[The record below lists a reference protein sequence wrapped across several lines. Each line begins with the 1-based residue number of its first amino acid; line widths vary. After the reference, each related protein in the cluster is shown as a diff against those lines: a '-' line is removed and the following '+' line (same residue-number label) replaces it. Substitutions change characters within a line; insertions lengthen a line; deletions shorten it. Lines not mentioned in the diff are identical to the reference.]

1 MVLVVHVLLKPVHRN
16 VVVGFW
22 GSLLLE
28 YPEVEKA
35 SGQVAAKESQAVKV
49 TKKVGEGGF

>member
-35 SGQVAAKESQAVKV
+35 SGQMAAKESQAVKV